1 MPIKTIM
8 IVGAGQ
14 MGSGI
19 AQVAAQSDFKV
30 ILSDINEKYLERAM
44 AGLQRQLERN
54 VERGRL
60 SASVKEKILK
70 NIETTVDLDA
80 AATADFIV
88 EAATENLEV
97 KKGIFIELDQVAP
110 AHAILASNTSSLSI
124 TKLANY
130 TKRPQS
136 VIGMHFFNPVPLM
149 QLVEVVKGLA
159 SSAEVVAQTK
169 ELATALG
176 KTPVEINDAP
186 GFAVNRMLVPMI
198 NEAIFCLMEGV
209 ASAEAIDTTM
219 KLGANHPMGP
229 LALADLIGLD
239 VCLSIMEV
247 LHKDLGD
254 DKYRPCPLLR
264 KMVAAGYLGR
274 KTGRGFYTYERK

>member
-1 MPIKTIM
+1 MQIKTIM

-30 ILSDINEKYLERAM
+30 ILADINEQYLQRALERL
-44 AGLQRQLERN
+44 AGQLQRN

-60 SASVKEKILK
+60 SAELQAKILA
-70 NIETTVDLDA
+70 NITPMVDLDVA
-80 AATADFIV
+80 AQADLII

-97 KKGIFIELDQVAP
+97 KKGIFIELDQIAP
-110 AHAILASNTSSLSI
+110 AHAILASNTSSISI
-124 TKLANY
+124 TKLASY

-159 SSAEVVAQTK
+159 TSAEVVQQTK
-169 ELATALG
+169 AVAELLG

-186 GFAVNRMLVPMI
+186 GFAVNRMLIPMI
-198 NEAIFCLMEGV
+198 NEAVFCLMEGV
-209 ASAEAIDTTM
+209 ATAEAIDTTM

-229 LALADLIGLD
+229 LALADLVGLD

-264 KMVAAGYLGR
+264 QMVAAGYLGR
-274 KTGRGFYTYERK
+274 KTGRGFYTYDRK

>member
-1 MPIKTIM
+1 MQIKTIM

-19 AQVAAQSDFKV
+19 GQVAAQSDFKV
-30 ILSDINEKYLERAM
+30 ILSDISEQYLQRALERM
-44 AGLQRQLERN
+44 EGQLERN

-60 SASVKEKILK
+60 SAELKAKILG
-70 NIETTVDLDA
+70 NITPTVDLDA
-80 AATADFIV
+80 AVRADLII

-97 KKGIFIELDQVAP
+97 KKGIFIELDQMAP
-110 AHAILASNTSSLSI
+110 AHAILASNTSSISI
-124 TKLANY
+124 TKLASY

-136 VIGMHFFNPVPLM
+136 VVGMHFFNPVPLM

-159 SSAEVVAQTK
+159 TSAEVVQQTK
-169 ELATALG
+169 QVAELLG
-176 KTPVEINDAP
+176 KTPVEVNDAP
-186 GFAVNRMLVPMI
+186 GFAVNRMLIPMI
-198 NEAIFCLMEGV
+198 NEAVYCLMEGV

-229 LALADLIGLD
+229 LALADLVGLD

-264 KMVAAGYLGR
+264 QMVAAGHIGR
-274 KTGRGFYTYERK
+274 KAGRGFYTYS

>member
-1 MPIKTIM
+1 MPVKTIM

-19 AQVAAQSDFKV
+19 AQVAAQADFKV
-30 ILSDINEKYLERAM
+30 ILADINEQYLSRALE
-44 AGLQRQLERN
+44 GLKRQLERN

-60 SASVKEKILK
+60 SAEAKERILA
-70 NIETTVDLDA
+70 NITPTIDLDV
-80 AATADFIV
+80 AATADFII

-110 AHAILASNTSSLSI
+110 THAILASNTSSISI
-124 TKLANY
+124 TKLASY
-130 TKRPQS
+130 TKRPAS

-159 SSAEVVAQTK
+159 TSNEVVKHTK
-169 ELATALG
+169 QLAEILG

-186 GFAVNRMLVPMI
+186 GFAVNRMLIPMI
-198 NEAIFCLMEGV
+198 NEAVFCLMEGV
-209 ASAEAIDTTM
+209 ATAEAIDTTM
-219 KLGANHPMGP
+219 RLGANHPMGP
-229 LALADLIGLD
+229 LALADLVGLD

-247 LHKDLGD
+247 LHRDLGD

-264 KMVAAGYLGR
+264 QMVAAGYLGR
-274 KTGRGFYTYERK
+274 KVGRGFYTYDR

>member
-1 MPIKTIM
+1 MQLQKIM
-8 IVGAGQ
+8 VVGAGQ

-19 AQVAAQSDFKV
+19 AQVAAQAGFDV
-30 ILSDINEKYLERAM
+30 ILSDINEQFLSRALTRLE
-44 AGLQRQLERN
+44 GQLERN

-60 SASVKEKILK
+60 
-70 NIETTVDLDA
+70 TPLDKAAVMGRIKTSPDMEA
-80 AATADFIV
+80 AAEADLII

-97 KKGIFIELDQVAP
+97 KKGIFIELDQTAP
-110 AHAILASNTSSLSI
+110 DYAILASNTSSLSI
-124 TKLANY
+124 TRLASF
-130 TKRPQS
+130 TKRPER

-159 SSAEVVAQTK
+159 TAKEVVAEIKQVA
-169 ELATALG
+169 EAFG
-176 KTPVEINDAP
+176 KTPVEISDSP

-209 ASAEAIDTTM
+209 ACAEDIDTTM

-229 LALADLIGLD
+229 LALADLVGLD

-264 KMVAAGYLGR
+264 NMVSAGYLGR
-274 KTGRGFYTYERK
+274 KTGRGFYSYDRK

>member
-1 MPIKTIM
+1 MQIKTIM

-30 ILSDINEKYLERAM
+30 ILADINEQYLQRALERL
-44 AGLQRQLERN
+44 AGQLQRN

-60 SASVKEKILK
+60 SAELQAKILA
-70 NIETTVDLDA
+70 NITPMVDLDVA
-80 AATADFIV
+80 AQADLII

-97 KKGIFIELDQVAP
+97 KKGIFIELDQIAP
-110 AHAILASNTSSLSI
+110 AHAILASNTSSISI
-124 TKLANY
+124 TKLASY

-159 SSAEVVAQTK
+159 TSAEVVQQTK
-169 ELATALG
+169 AVAELLG

-186 GFAVNRMLVPMI
+186 GFAVNRMLIPMI
-198 NEAIFCLMEGV
+198 NEAVFCLMEGV
-209 ASAEAIDTTM
+209 ATADAIDTTM

-229 LALADLIGLD
+229 LALADLVGLD

-264 KMVAAGYLGR
+264 QMVAAGYLGR
-274 KTGRGFYTYERK
+274 KTGRGFYTYDRK

>member
-1 MPIKTIM
+1 MQIKTIM

-19 AQVAAQSDFKV
+19 GQVAAQSDFKV
-30 ILSDINEKYLERAM
+30 ILSDISEQYLQRALERM
-44 AGLQRQLERN
+44 EGQLERN

-60 SASVKEKILK
+60 SAELKAKILG
-70 NIETTVDLDA
+70 NITPTVDLDA
-80 AATADFIV
+80 ANRADLII

-97 KKGIFIELDQVAP
+97 KKGIFIELDQMAP
-110 AHAILASNTSSLSI
+110 AHAILASNTSSISI
-124 TKLANY
+124 TKLASY

-136 VIGMHFFNPVPLM
+136 VVGMHFFNPVPLM

-159 SSAEVVAQTK
+159 TSAEVVQQTK
-169 ELATALG
+169 QVAELLG
-176 KTPVEINDAP
+176 KTPVEVNDAP
-186 GFAVNRMLVPMI
+186 GFAVNRMLIPMI
-198 NEAIFCLMEGV
+198 NEAVYCLMEGV

-229 LALADLIGLD
+229 LALADLVGLD

-264 KMVAAGYLGR
+264 QMVAAGHIGR
-274 KTGRGFYTYERK
+274 KAGRGFYTYS

>member
-1 MPIKTIM
+1 MQIRTIM

-19 AQVAAQSDFKV
+19 AQVAAQSDFEV
-30 ILSDINEKYLERAM
+30 ILADISEQYLQRALERLE
-44 AGLQRQLERN
+44 GQLERN

-60 SASVKEKILK
+60 SAEMKAKILT
-70 NIETTVDLDA
+70 NITPTVDLDA
-80 AATADFIV
+80 AARADLII

-97 KKGIFIELDQVAP
+97 KKGIFIELDQMAP
-110 AHAILASNTSSLSI
+110 VHAILASNTSSISI
-124 TKLANY
+124 TKLASY

-159 SSAEVVAQTK
+159 TSAEVVQQTK
-169 ELATALG
+169 QVAESLG

-186 GFAVNRMLVPMI
+186 GFAVNRMLIPMI
-198 NEAIFCLMEGV
+198 NEAVYCLMEGV
-209 ASAEAIDTTM
+209 ATAEAIDTTM

-229 LALADLIGLD
+229 LALADLVGLD

-264 KMVAAGYLGR
+264 QMVAAGHLGR
-274 KTGRGFYTYERK
+274 KAGRGFYKYDGK

>member
-44 AGLQRQLERN
+44 AGLQRKLERN

-159 SSAEVVAQTK
+159 TSAEVVAQTK

>member
-1 MPIKTIM
+1 MPVKTIM

-19 AQVAAQSDFKV
+19 AQVAAQADFKV
-30 ILSDINEKYLERAM
+30 ILADINEQYLSRALE
-44 AGLQRQLERN
+44 GLKRQLERN

-60 SASVKEKILK
+60 SAEAKERILA
-70 NIETTVDLDA
+70 NITPTIDLDV

-110 AHAILASNTSSLSI
+110 AHAILASNTSSISI
-124 TKLANY
+124 TKLASS
-130 TKRPQS
+130 TKRPAS

-159 SSAEVVAQTK
+159 TSNEVVKHTK
-169 ELATALG
+169 QLAEILG

-186 GFAVNRMLVPMI
+186 GFAVNRMLIPMI
-198 NEAIFCLMEGV
+198 NEAVFCLMEGV
-209 ASAEAIDTTM
+209 ATAEAIDTTM

-229 LALADLIGLD
+229 LALADLVGLD

-247 LHKDLGD
+247 LHRDLGD

-264 KMVAAGYLGR
+264 QMVAAGYLGR
-274 KTGRGFYTYERK
+274 KVGRGFYTYDR

>member
-1 MPIKTIM
+1 MQVKTIM

-19 AQVAAQSDFKV
+19 AQVAAQADFKV
-30 ILSDINEKYLERAM
+30 ILADINEQYLSRALE
-44 AGLQRQLERN
+44 GLQRQLERN

-60 SASVKEKILK
+60 SAEAKERILA
-70 NIETTVDLDA
+70 NITPTIDLDV
-80 AATADFIV
+80 AATADFII

-110 AHAILASNTSSLSI
+110 THAILASNTSSISI
-124 TKLANY
+124 TKLASY
-130 TKRPQS
+130 TKRPAS

-159 SSAEVVAQTK
+159 TSNEVVKHTK
-169 ELATALG
+169 QLAEILG

-186 GFAVNRMLVPMI
+186 GFAVNRMLIPMI
-198 NEAIFCLMEGV
+198 NEAVFCLMEGV
-209 ASAEAIDTTM
+209 ATAEAIDTTM
-219 KLGANHPMGP
+219 RLGANHPMGP
-229 LALADLIGLD
+229 LALADLVGLD

-247 LHKDLGD
+247 LHRDLGD

-264 KMVAAGYLGR
+264 QMVAAGYLGR
-274 KTGRGFYTYERK
+274 KVGRGFYTYDR

>member
-1 MPIKTIM
+1 MQIKTIM

-19 AQVAAQSDFKV
+19 AQVAAQSDFRV
-30 ILSDINEKYLERAM
+30 ILADINEQYLKRALER
-44 AGLQRQLERN
+44 LEVQLERN
-54 VERGRL
+54 VARGRL
-60 SASVKEKILK
+60 SAEVRTKILE
-70 NIETTVDLDA
+70 NITPTPDLDA
-80 AATADFIV
+80 AAMADLIV
-88 EAATENLEV
+88 EAATENLDV
-97 KKGIFIELDQVAP
+97 KKGIFIELDQLAP
-110 AHAILASNTSSLSI
+110 AHAILASNTSSISI
-124 TKLANY
+124 TKLASF

-136 VIGMHFFNPVPLM
+136 VVGMHFFNPVPLM

-159 SSAEVVAQTK
+159 TSAEVVQQTK
-169 ELATALG
+169 QVAELLG

-186 GFAVNRMLVPMI
+186 GFAVNRMLIPMI

-209 ASAEAIDTTM
+209 ATAEAIDTTM

-229 LALADLIGLD
+229 LALADLVGLD

-264 KMVAAGYLGR
+264 QMVAAGYLGR
-274 KTGRGFYTYERK
+274 KIGRGFYTYDQK

>member
-1 MPIKTIM
+1 MQIKTIM

-30 ILSDINEKYLERAM
+30 ILSDISEQYLQRALERM
-44 AGLQRQLERN
+44 EGQLERN

-60 SASVKEKILK
+60 SAELKAKILG
-70 NIETTVDLDA
+70 NITPTVDLDA
-80 AATADFIV
+80 ANRADLII

-97 KKGIFIELDQVAP
+97 KKGIFIELDQMAP
-110 AHAILASNTSSLSI
+110 AHAILASNTSSISI
-124 TKLANY
+124 TKLASY

-136 VIGMHFFNPVPLM
+136 VVGMHFFNPVPLM

-159 SSAEVVAQTK
+159 TSAEVVQQTK
-169 ELATALG
+169 QVAELLG
-176 KTPVEINDAP
+176 KTPVEVNDAP
-186 GFAVNRMLVPMI
+186 GFAVNRMLIPMI
-198 NEAIFCLMEGV
+198 NEAVYCLMEGV

-229 LALADLIGLD
+229 LALADLVGLD

-264 KMVAAGYLGR
+264 QMVAAGHIGR
-274 KTGRGFYTYERK
+274 KAGRGFYTYS

>member
-1 MPIKTIM
+1 MQIKTIM

-19 AQVAAQSDFKV
+19 AQVAAQADFKV
-30 ILSDINEKYLERAM
+30 ILADINEQYLNRA
-44 AGLQRQLERN
+44 LDRLKRQLERN

-60 SASVKEKILK
+60 SAEDKTRILA
-70 NIETTVDLDA
+70 NITPTIDLDT
-80 AATADFIV
+80 AATADIII
-88 EAATENLEV
+88 EAATENLDV

-110 AHAILASNTSSLSI
+110 PHAILASNTSSISI
-124 TKLANY
+124 TKLASY
-130 TKRPQS
+130 TKRPAS
-136 VIGMHFFNPVPLM
+136 VIGMHFFNPVPMM

-159 SSAEVVAQTK
+159 TSSEVVKHTK
-169 ELATALG
+169 QLAELLG

-186 GFAVNRMLVPMI
+186 GFAVNRMLIPMI
-198 NEAIFCLMEGV
+198 NEAVFCLMEGV
-209 ASAEAIDTTM
+209 ATAEAIDTTM

-229 LALADLIGLD
+229 LALADLVGLD

-247 LHKDLGD
+247 LHRDLGD

-264 KMVAAGYLGR
+264 QMVAAGYLGR
-274 KTGRGFYTYERK
+274 KAGRGFYTYDR

>member
-1 MPIKTIM
+1 MQIKTIM

-19 AQVAAQSDFKV
+19 AQVAAQADFKV
-30 ILSDINEKYLERAM
+30 ILADINEQYLSRA
-44 AGLQRQLERN
+44 LDRLKRQLERN

-60 SASVKEKILK
+60 SAEVKERILA
-70 NIETTVDLDA
+70 NITPTIDLDT
-80 AATADFIV
+80 AATADIII
-88 EAATENLEV
+88 EAATENLDV

-110 AHAILASNTSSLSI
+110 PHAILASNTSSISI
-124 TKLANY
+124 TKLASY
-130 TKRPQS
+130 TKRPAS
-136 VIGMHFFNPVPLM
+136 VIGMHFFNPVPMM

-159 SSAEVVAQTK
+159 TSSEVVKHTK
-169 ELATALG
+169 QLAELLG

-186 GFAVNRMLVPMI
+186 GFAVNRMLIPMI
-198 NEAIFCLMEGV
+198 NEAVFCLMEGV
-209 ASAEAIDTTM
+209 ATAEAIDTTM

-229 LALADLIGLD
+229 LALADLVGLD

-247 LHKDLGD
+247 LHRDLGD

-264 KMVAAGYLGR
+264 QMVAAGYLGR
-274 KTGRGFYTYERK
+274 KAGRGFYTYDR

>member
-1 MPIKTIM
+1 MQIKTIM

-30 ILSDINEKYLERAM
+30 ILADISEQYLQRALERLE
-44 AGLQRQLERN
+44 GQLERN

-60 SASVKEKILK
+60 SAELKAKILE
-70 NIETTVDLDA
+70 NITPAVDLDA
-80 AATADFIV
+80 AAKADLII

-97 KKGIFIELDQVAP
+97 KKGIFIELDQIAP
-110 AHAILASNTSSLSI
+110 AHAILASNTSSISI
-124 TKLANY
+124 TKLASY

-159 SSAEVVAQTK
+159 TSAEVVQQTK
-169 ELATALG
+169 QVAELLG

-186 GFAVNRMLVPMI
+186 GFAVNRMLIPMI
-198 NEAIFCLMEGV
+198 NEAVFCLMEGV
-209 ASAEAIDTTM
+209 ATAEAIDTTM

-229 LALADLIGLD
+229 LALADLVGLD

-264 KMVAAGYLGR
+264 QMVAAGYLGR
-274 KTGRGFYTYERK
+274 KAGRGFYTYDRK

>member
-1 MPIKTIM
+1 MQVKTIM

-19 AQVAAQSDFKV
+19 AQVAAQADFKV
-30 ILSDINEKYLERAM
+30 ILADINEQYLSRALE
-44 AGLQRQLERN
+44 GLKRQLERN

-60 SASVKEKILK
+60 SAEAKERILA
-70 NIETTVDLDA
+70 NITPTIDLDV
-80 AATADFIV
+80 AATADFII

-110 AHAILASNTSSLSI
+110 THAILASNTSSISI
-124 TKLANY
+124 TKLASY
-130 TKRPQS
+130 TKRPAS

-159 SSAEVVAQTK
+159 TSNEVVKHTK
-169 ELATALG
+169 QLAEILG

-186 GFAVNRMLVPMI
+186 GFAVNRMLIPMI
-198 NEAIFCLMEGV
+198 NEAVFCLMEGV
-209 ASAEAIDTTM
+209 ATAEAIDTTM
-219 KLGANHPMGP
+219 RLGANHPMGP
-229 LALADLIGLD
+229 LALADLVGLD

-247 LHKDLGD
+247 LHRDLGD

-264 KMVAAGYLGR
+264 QMVAAGYLGR
-274 KTGRGFYTYERK
+274 KVGRGFYTYDR